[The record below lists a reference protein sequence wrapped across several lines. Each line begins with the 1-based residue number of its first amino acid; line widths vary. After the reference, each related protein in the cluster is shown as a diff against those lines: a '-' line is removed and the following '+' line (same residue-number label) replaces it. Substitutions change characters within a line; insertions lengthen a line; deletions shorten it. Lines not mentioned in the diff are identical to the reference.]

1 MQTEITKKGPLP
13 YVLATLILIM
23 RGSAQF
29 YPQFLMHQDHFYS
42 TRPVHYKPIW
52 AYYSPNIKFSNA
64 QVMRRASFGQLQPL
78 FPFLLGYPFF
88 RTFFFKIDLHI
99 LGNSTQILRRRT
111 REKWRMQHH
120 TLWYEVVPMV
130 KLQFGVRHW
139 KPHSDHF
146 VCGKK
151 ERSGFSLQRNRF
163 ARPSL
168 RTHARM

>member
-1 MQTEITKKGPLP
+1 MQTETRKKPLP

-29 YPQFLMHQDHFYS
+29 YPQFLMHQNHFYS

-88 RTFFFKIDLHI
+88 RTFFQKWPPHFREFDPNFVKENQRKVKNATPHPVIWGGPNGQIAVRSAALEAA
-99 LGNSTQILRRRT
+99 LGSL
-111 REKWRMQHH
+111 
-120 TLWYEVVPMV
+120 Y
-130 KLQFGVRHW
+130 VR
-139 KPHSDHF
+139 
-146 VCGKK
+146 KK
-151 ERSGFSLQRNRF
+151 GTVRF
-163 ARPSL
+163 FLAKK
-168 RTHARM
+168 